1 MADKPISAEYASM
14 LAQEEAKHEAEKK
27 ALVEEFT
34 EQLKEQWSA
43 EDIKN
48 KLTELMPQA
57 YQSLQYLIGN
67 AESES
72 VRAGLIRYVFNVALQ
87 DLAPK
92 SGSESPDDEFRK
104 LLGDLATKRQ

>member
-1 MADKPISAEYASM
+1 
-14 LAQEEAKHEAEKK
+14 
-27 ALVEEFT
+27 
-34 EQLKEQWSA
+34 
-43 EDIKN
+43 
-48 KLTELMPQA
+48 MPQA

-92 SGSESPDDEFRK
+92 AGSESPDDEFRK
-104 LLGDLATKRQ
+104 LLGDLAAKKQ